1 MIKKNFFKTKCT
13 ILAEGGGG
21 GGLGSGREEG
31 AQPRQRRSA
40 RVGAWY
46 SMWGGEERQT

>member
-1 MIKKNFFKTKCT
+1 MIKKISLK
-13 ILAEGGGG
+13 LSVQYWARGG